1 METFDFYLDTK
12 ITTWMRTKFE
22 VEAENSE
29 LAWLKAKDMVT
40 SGDTDQISWEEVMDT
55 QEVMSTEEN
64 DGFSTQELY
73 TNEGELIYSNGKS

>member
-22 VEAENSE
+22 VEAENPE

-55 QEVMSTEEN
+55 QEVMTTEEN